1 MTMTSERDK
10 AYAAAI
16 ATVAR
21 AEGELQ
27 TVQDE
32 LFSLARTL
40 GGSEE
45 LQSTLTDAQVPVAR
59 RQQIIEDLLS
69 GKVSK
74 TALATVSMV
83 VATGRARD
91 LVGIADEL
99 VALGAAEGDKE
110 VAVVRSAIDLTDDQK
125 TRLAAALQTAVGK
138 PVDVRVVLDPSVLG
152 GLVAQVGDT
161 VIDGSIRRRLDLLKQ
176 AI

>member
-1 MTMTSERDK
+1 MGTERDK

-16 ATVAR
+16 AAVAR
-21 AEGELQ
+21 AEGELGK
-27 TVQDE
+27 VQDE
-32 LFSLARTL
+32 LFSLSRTL

-45 LQSTLTDAQVPVAR
+45 LLTTLTDAQVPVAR
-59 RQQIIEDLLS
+59 RQQIVEDLLA

-74 TALATVSMV
+74 STAATVSMV
-83 VATGRARD
+83 VAAGRARD
-91 LVGIADEL
+91 LTGIADEL
-99 VALGAAEGDKE
+99 VALGAAEGGRD

-125 TRLAAALQTAVGK
+125 TRLAAALQQAVGT
-138 PVDVRVVLDPSVLG
+138 PVDVRVVIDPSVLG

-161 VIDGSIRRRLDLLKQ
+161 VIDGSVRRRLDLLKQ

>member
-1 MTMTSERDK
+1 MGTERDK

-16 ATVAR
+16 ASVAR
-21 AEGELQ
+21 AEGELS

-32 LFSLARTL
+32 LFSLSRTL

-45 LQSTLTDAQVPVAR
+45 LLSTLTDAQVPVAR
-59 RQQIIEDLLS
+59 RQQIVEDLLA

-74 TALATVSMV
+74 STAATVSMV
-83 VATGRARD
+83 VAAGRARD
-91 LVGIADEL
+91 LTGIADEL
-99 VALGAAEGDKE
+99 VSLGAAEGGRE
-110 VAVVRSAIDLTDDQK
+110 VAVVRSAIDLSDDQK

-138 PVDVRVVLDPSVLG
+138 PVDVRVVIDPSVLG
-152 GLVAQVGDT
+152 GLVAQIGDT
-161 VIDGSIRRRLDLLKQ
+161 VIDGSVRRRLDLLKQ

>member
-1 MTMTSERDK
+1 MASERDK

-16 ATVAR
+16 AAVAR
-21 AEGELQ
+21 AEGELG

-40 GGSEE
+40 GGSDE
-45 LQSTLTDAQVPVAR
+45 LLSTLTDLQVPVAR
-59 RQQIIEDLLS
+59 RQQVVEDLLS

-74 TALATVSMV
+74 TTLAVVSMV
-83 VATGRARD
+83 VAAGRARD
-91 LVGIADEL
+91 LTGIADEL
-99 VALGAAEGDKE
+99 VALGAAAGGKE

-138 PVDVRVVLDPSVLG
+138 PVEVRVVIDPSVLG

-161 VIDGSIRRRLDLLKQ
+161 VIDGTVRRRLDLLKQ

>member
-1 MTMTSERDK
+1 MGTERDK

-16 ATVAR
+16 AAVAQ
-21 AEGELQ
+21 AEGELGK
-27 TVQDE
+27 VQDE
-32 LFSLARTL
+32 LFSLSRTL

-45 LQSTLTDAQVPVAR
+45 LLTTLTDAQVPVAR
-59 RQQIIEDLLS
+59 RQQIVEDLLA

-74 TALATVSMV
+74 STAATVSMV
-83 VATGRARD
+83 VAAGRARD
-91 LVGIADEL
+91 LTGIADEL
-99 VALGAAEGDKE
+99 VALGAAEGGRD

-125 TRLAAALQTAVGK
+125 TRLAAALQRAVGT
-138 PVDVRVVLDPSVLG
+138 PVDVRVVIDPSVLG

-161 VIDGSIRRRLDLLKQ
+161 VIDGSVRRRLDLLKQ

>member
-1 MTMTSERDK
+1 MGTERDK

-16 ATVAR
+16 AAVAR
-21 AEGELQ
+21 AEGELGK
-27 TVQDE
+27 VQDE
-32 LFSLARTL
+32 LFSLSRTL

-45 LQSTLTDAQVPVAR
+45 LLTTLTDAQVPVAR
-59 RQQIIEDLLS
+59 RQQIIEDLLA

-74 TALATVSMV
+74 STAATVSMV
-83 VATGRARD
+83 VAAGRARD
-91 LVGIADEL
+91 LTGIADEL
-99 VALGAAEGDKE
+99 VALGAAEGGRD

-125 TRLAAALQTAVGK
+125 TRLAAALQRAVGT
-138 PVDVRVVLDPSVLG
+138 PVDVRVVIDPSVLG

-161 VIDGSIRRRLDLLKQ
+161 VIDGSVRRRLDLLKQ

>member
-1 MTMTSERDK
+1 MSTERDK

-16 ATVAR
+16 AAVAG
-21 AEGELQ
+21 AEGELS

-32 LFSLARTL
+32 VFGLARTL

-45 LQSTLTDAQVPVAR
+45 LQTTLTDATVPVER
-59 RQQIIEDLLS
+59 RVQIIEDLLA
-69 GKVSK
+69 GKVAKS
-74 TALATVSMV
+74 TLATISMI
-83 VATGRARD
+83 VAAGRARD
-91 LVGIADEL
+91 LPGIADAL
-99 VALGAAEGDKE
+99 VAMSAAQGGKE

-125 TRLAAALQTAVGK
+125 SRLAASLQSAVGK
-138 PVDVRVVLDPSVLG
+138 PVDVRVVIDPDVLG

-161 VIDGSIRRRLDLLKQ
+161 VIDGSVRRRLDLLKQ